1 MMDSVA
7 GAGGSVAFFTRLDAD
22 RRAQI
27 IGAVLRVALF
37 LYREIVTEEGSF
49 CSDVQL
55 KPLQRSQLRY
65 MSAHGGFADGHGV
78 SEMIVAERV
87 VALGTGVDV
96 GSAWV
101 GRKGLAVATFGGSDS
116 ALRGCTMRGSGGE
129 EDAAFLAVLLTAAEA
144 AATCTVGTRPN
155 GVLQAEYMVAARG
168 EKGRPRGAR
177 GLMRRVRPWKGH
189 WQRVMVW
196 GCEKVLHLGVAGWV
210 AETVVVT
217 WVLVATLH

>member
-1 MMDSVA
+1 
-7 GAGGSVAFFTRLDAD
+7 
-22 RRAQI
+22 
-27 IGAVLRVALF
+27 
-37 LYREIVTEEGSF
+37 
-49 CSDVQL
+49 
-55 KPLQRSQLRY
+55 